1 MLALFQFQNNAK
13 VLDPWNTAGI
23 QIKILRF
30 LAAVFQV
37 LSVVC
42 TLSRCNSIRYYSTQ
56 YMVGRTL
63 MLDHI
68 KEYLIVN

>member
-42 TLSRCNSIRYYSTQ
+42 LKKL
-56 YMVGRTL
+56 YMVIL
-63 MLDHI
+63 
-68 KEYLIVN
+68 LIIIYIISL